1 MYINISYTRPAP
13 ARFRG
18 HHAPK
23 LDDTSW
29 GSGVPIGKSG
39 KCYENGMNMV
49 SKNALG
55 QLCIVGSYSPNGS
68 AEVLEKAMERAR
80 ERLRE
85 NNGNHMYITFIHED
99 FDVTNH
105 WNTGFMEGTIVFI
118 LAILLVKAK
127 NMFEHVMSYW

>member
-1 MYINISYTRPAP
+1 M
-13 ARFRG
+13 
-18 HHAPK
+18 
-23 LDDTSW
+23 
-29 GSGVPIGKSG
+29 
-39 KCYENGMNMV
+39 
-49 SKNALG
+49 
-55 QLCIVGSYSPNGS
+55 CIVGSYSPNGS

-85 NNGNHMYITFIHED
+85 SNGNHMYITFIHED